1 MSFHLIHVDPHT
13 LLQVQQSGPPTVA
26 YRCEIQGVSCGL
38 FVEGTTSAVSA
49 HLQGHGII
57 GPDNASTSCTWGN
70 CSKTLKRGS
79 LSRHILT
86 HLGVKVRCSVC
97 RVVKCRRDLIRAHIN
112 TSASCHFASD
122 ETVDG
127 PEGYIVV
134 PMTWSAIHQ
143 V

>member
-13 LLQVQQSGPPTVA
+13 LLQVQQSGLPAVV
-26 YRCEIQGVSCGL
+26 YRCEIQGVPCGL
-38 FVEGTTSAVSA
+38 FVEGTTSAMSA
-49 HLQGHGII
+49 HLRGHGIV
-57 GPDNASTSCTWGN
+57 GPDNASTSCTWGS
-70 CSKTLKRGS
+70 CSKTFKRGS

-97 RVVKCRRDLIRAHIN
+97 RVVKCRRDLIRAHIK
-112 TSASCHFASD
+112 TSTSCHFASA

-127 PEGYIVV
+127 PEGYIVA

>member
-1 MSFHLIHVDPHT
+1 MSFDLIHVDQHT
-13 LLQVQQSGPPTVA
+13 LLQVQQSGPPTVV
-26 YRCEIQGVSCGL
+26 YRCELQGVPCGL

-49 HLQGHGII
+49 HLRGHGNI
-57 GPDNASTSCTWGN
+57 GPDNASTSCTWGS
-70 CSKTLKRGS
+70 CSETLKRGS

-97 RVVKCRRDLIRAHIN
+97 RVVMCRRDLIRAHIK
-112 TSASCHFASD
+112 TSTSCGFASA

-127 PEGYIVV
+127 PEGHIVV
-134 PMTWSAIHQ
+134 PTTWSTAHQ